1 MTPLDQSRLFFFF
14 NDTATTEIYTLSL
27 HDALPIF
34 DPLPA
39 VTSSVAAVA
48 PGAPQIH
55 PDIPGNV
62 VLDYHYGDAEAVAA
76 AFARAS
82 HVTRL
87 ELVSNR
93 VVVNA
98 MEPRSAIGRYD
109 RADQRWTLHVGCQ
122 GVFGLRNTLA
132 HDILAVA
139 PEQVHV
145 STDKFAA

>member
-1 MTPLDQSRLFFFF
+1 MG
-14 NDTATTEIYTLSL
+14 EGGGG
-27 HDALPIF
+27 ALGGRP
-34 DPLPA
+34 
-39 VTSSVAAVA
+39 T
-48 PGAPQIH
+48 GA
-55 PDIPGNV
+55 
-62 VLDYHYGDAEAVAA
+62 
-76 AFARAS
+76 
-82 HVTRL
+82 RL

-132 HDILAVA
+132 NDILAVA

-145 STDKFAA
+145 LTGNVGGSFGMKAIVYPEYICVLHAARALGRPVKWTDERSESFLSHHHGRDHTRTAELALDESGRFLA